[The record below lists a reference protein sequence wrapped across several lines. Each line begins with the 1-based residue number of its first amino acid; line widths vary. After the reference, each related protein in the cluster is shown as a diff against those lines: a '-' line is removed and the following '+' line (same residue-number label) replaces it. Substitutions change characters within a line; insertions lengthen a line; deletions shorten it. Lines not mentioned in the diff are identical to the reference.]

1 MLIVILFP
9 VIDNFHFCTW
19 HISLITCICTFFSH
33 LPIASV
39 TVGSGADRA
48 RVPSK
53 AECSHSLLCYWQPD
67 SECGIHDWGSLSFGH
82 APETDSG
89 DTCISGPR
97 AEDMG
102 RRYHW
107 RVRSLVWQLLYT
119 VATEEFVVWCVSCF
133 GTWLLLGRSSFRSCS
148 MWHPVVGSVVPNNW
162 KDWSSVICRSKQ
174 SSTWIAWTC
183 RWRNRSPTEC
193 HIPEDPTFSNSALK
207 MWNFCRTWLLCLL

>member
-1 MLIVILFP
+1 LFP
-9 VIDNFHFCTW
+9 VSDNFDICMW
-19 HISLITCICTFFSH
+19 HVSLITCVCTFFFH
-33 LPIASV
+33 MTIASV
-39 TVGSGADRA
+39 TLGSGADRA

-67 SECGIHDWGSLSFGH
+67 SECGIHDWGSLSFSQ

-89 DTCISGPR
+89 DSCISGPR

-102 RRYHW
+102 RGDHW

-133 GTWLLLGRSSFRSCS
+133 AIWLLLGKSSFRSCR
-148 MWHPVVGSVVPNNW
+148 MWHPVGWVVR
-162 KDWSSVICRSKQ
+162 KDWSSFICRANQ
-174 SSTWIAWTC
+174 FNAWIAWPC
-183 RWRNRSPTEC
+183 RWRNRSSSEC
-193 HIPEDPTFSNSALK
+193 HIPEDLIFSNSAMK